1 MADLEAEIKK
11 DVAQKV
17 QAAIA
22 MTVSTGELPPDVSIS
37 MDKQADKPFP
47 LAPGN
52 KNVIIG
58 EDGQPLKIGAAPAP
72 RKNAIKGAE
81 YTDEKYS
88 AYEQWAETYF
98 QKHGSMP
105 NITLPS
111 AAAEGWVP
119 CINKI
124 RYETKTIKMTSF
136 TDVVKEIWGMIGEG
150 TDLVADA
157 VGIAAQYFT
166 NTPADKVSEV
176 VDGVFQFLQNQNFL
190 KLVHKSWI
198 RVFKPAVRLKIC

>member
-1 MADLEAEIKK
+1 MRE
-11 DVAQKV
+11 
-17 QAAIA
+17 
-22 MTVSTGELPPDVSIS
+22 
-37 MDKQADKPFP
+37 
-47 LAPGN
+47 
-52 KNVIIG
+52 KNV
-58 EDGQPLKIGAAPAP
+58 
-72 RKNAIKGAE
+72 
-81 YTDEKYS
+81 
-88 AYEQWAETYF
+88 
-98 QKHGSMP
+98 P